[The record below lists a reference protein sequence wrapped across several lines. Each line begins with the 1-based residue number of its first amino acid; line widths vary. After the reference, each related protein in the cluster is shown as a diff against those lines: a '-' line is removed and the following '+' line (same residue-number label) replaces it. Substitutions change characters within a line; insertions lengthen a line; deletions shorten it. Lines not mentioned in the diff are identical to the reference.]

1 MSCAAQLLKLLS
13 LSPLTGG
20 VRERAQVWACLGIF
34 EQKFGQ
40 KFEHRLHCASTR
52 LDPVSE
58 TGGGNTESNTEASM
72 SEAEASDPR
81 RKNLRPAWPK
91 GVSGNPNGRP
101 RIEPRVRRYARRYD
115 RRMCKVLAEIAQD
128 TKLPA
133 AERRRAAMDLVSIG
147 SGRPA
152 LVQEITGRDGE
163 QLAPLVSLNFPQP
176 GQPLTP
182 EAAYAAMIRG
192 ELEPDPHHPAFRS
205 QRPPIEGEAAPA
217 APAAANAPTEE
228 AELAAARYGSPAGP
242 APARPLR
249 EVGAGAYR
257 SALAC
262 RWPQACQGF
271 LSPESL

>member
-1 MSCAAQLLKLLS
+1 
-13 LSPLTGG
+13 
-20 VRERAQVWACLGIF
+20 
-34 EQKFGQ
+34 
-40 KFEHRLHCASTR
+40 
-52 LDPVSE
+52 
-58 TGGGNTESNTEASM
+58 M

-81 RKNLRPAWPK
+81 RKNLRPPWPK
-91 GVSGNPNGRP
+91 GVSGNLNGRP
-101 RIEPRVRRYARRYD
+101 RNEPRVRRYARRYD

-205 QRPPIEGEAAPA
+205 QRPPIEGQAAPA
-217 APAAANAPTEE
+217 APAAANARDEE
-228 AELAAARYGSPAGP
+228 AEPAAAQYGSPAPPDNVAAP
-242 APARPLR
+242 APSAEPPEDLRIAPL
-249 EVGAGAYR
+249 EPSVPLAGAEPPER
-257 SALAC
+257 AMRPVICGAFTPNPAAKLMTQEELAAKTQEL
-262 RWPQACQGF
+262 RRQFRGQ
-271 LSPESL
+271 S